1 LILFNNFLSIFIR
14 EIYKVNVFTRA
25 ISLVLLVLLSNS
37 SAFAVKKSKK
47 AKIIAPINPISS
59 SIVVDAHTGE
69 ILHFENADRLIFPAS
84 LTKVM
89 TLYLT
94 FEAIENGKMS
104 LNQSVTVSPA
114 AAAMPAMRLGLRA
127 GEQVKIKD
135 LIMAV
140 ALNSANDAARALGE
154 TISGSE
160 ELFARKMTL
169 RAKQLGMYNTTFKN
183 ASGWHNSEQKTNAM
197 DLAKLAIAIKRDF
210 PLYYPIFSETKFNYK
225 GRVIHSHNHV
235 TKNYIGAEGL
245 KTGYTRP
252 SGFNLVTSATKN
264 GRKLIGVVTGGKS
277 ARERD
282 IKMMALLDKH
292 FGVTTQAIASAKS
305 ISTTKFIKKKAI
317 VRKTAQI
324 KKAKIKKKSYK
335 AKRVTA

>member
-1 LILFNNFLSIFIR
+1 MKVNIISRIVSLILVASVSF
-14 EIYKVNVFTRA
+14 
-25 ISLVLLVLLSNS
+25 
-37 SAFAVKKSKK
+37 SAYAAPKKSKRK
-47 AKIIAPINPISS
+47 AVAPINPIAS
-59 SIVVDAHTGE
+59 SIIVDANTGE
-69 ILHFENADRLIFPAS
+69 ILHFENADKLIFPAS

-94 FEAIENGKMS
+94 FEAIENGKLR
-104 LNQSVTVSPA
+104 LNQYIPISPE
-114 AAAMPAMRLGLRA
+114 AAAMPAMRLGLKA
-127 GEQVKIKD
+127 GERVRVKD

-154 TISGSE
+154 AISGSE
-160 ELFARKMTL
+160 DLFARKMTV

-183 ASGWHNSEQKTNAM
+183 ASGWHHSEQKTNAM

-225 GRVIHSHNHV
+225 GRTIYSHNHV
-235 TKNYIGAEGL
+235 TKQYAGAEGL

-264 GRKLIGVVTGGKS
+264 GRKLIGVVTGGRS

-282 IKMMALLDKH
+282 LKMMALLDKH
-292 FGVTTQAIASAKS
+292 FGVTSQVMQSQKS
-305 ISTTKFIKKKAI
+305 YKKKALASKSTKS
-317 VRKTAQI
+317 V
-324 KKAKIKKKSYK
+324 KAKSKRKISRK
-335 AKRVTA
+335 AKRTTA